1 MDEKEKIQEAY
12 EKTVLSEGMFTTAID
27 DIIRKLTTRVSGKE
41 QAKRLGVM
49 YLQEFID
56 LIKMMQRMDDADLP
70 KARDYMVKQLPDIKK
85 ALQAIKSIKE

>member
-12 EKTVLSEGMFTTAID
+12 EKTVLNEGMFTTVID

-41 QAKRLGVM
+41 QSKRLGVM

-56 LIKMMQRMDDADLP
+56 LIKMMQESIIFFSIICGCLYGDNCHFSFGIRLP
-70 KARDYMVKQLPDIKK
+70 FLVLP
-85 ALQAIKSIKE
+85 